1 MRNAEERMA
10 EIAVETLGPCARY
23 QEDIP
28 MLAVGALSP
37 EETEA
42 LQKHLQSCA
51 ACRQVYENN
60 RGVLEM
66 VRQESSPSVMLNS
79 RRVLEAMKKRMA
91 EESRTVY
98 EPAPALTARARIYW
112 LAGMAGVAAA
122 ACIVIALLV
131 APDDSKRV
139 PVKPGDPDR
148 IAVGE
153 AQPAGA
159 PKPKPVYKGDR
170 FKAESTGTRVSYATG
185 MDCRLRQDA
194 EIYCV
199 SASAVEI
206 DGGVS
211 AFYVPPG
218 IEGFQVR
225 GRESNT
231 TASPQTGARFMLT
244 VSSRD
249 GEDVVQVA
257 EGSVDVRGKAGAAV
271 RVYAGHGT
279 RVPAAGTPGAP
290 EPIDVVAE
298 FGWVGDQSS
307 KNLACEFKAAEYPQ
321 PGGLWTGTLVM
332 RNKGDRALTVSGYH
346 ALGSNYQLEIRLEG
360 EKSSSFT
367 KIAPRLLSKRSASG
381 SAEPVMETSAD
392 VTLEPGQ
399 SYELEVDLRA
409 VIKEGGPHTVAAH
422 YQVFSQPKASGAEN
436 KWGFALRSDSAKV
449 FAPLSKPEIKGK

>member
-1 MRNAEERMA
+1 MA
-10 EIAVETLGPCARY
+10 ETAVDTAGTCARY

-60 RGVLEM
+60 RGVLEL

-91 EESRTVY
+91 EESRSVY
-98 EPAPALTARARIYW
+98 EPAPALTAKARIYW
-112 LAGMAGVAAA
+112 LAGLAGVAAA
-122 ACIVIALLV
+122 ACIAIALLI
-131 APDDSKRV
+131 APDDGKHI
-139 PVKPGDPDR
+139 PVIPGDPDR

-159 PKPKPVYKGDR
+159 AKPRPVFKGDR
-170 FKAESTGTRVSYATG
+170 IKAEATGARVSYATG

-194 EIYCV
+194 ELFCV
-199 SASAVEI
+199 SVSAVELA
-206 DGGVS
+206 DGVS

-231 TASPQTGARFMLT
+231 TASAQTGARFMLR
-244 VSSRD
+244 VSGKN
-249 GEDVVQVA
+249 GEDIVQVA

-271 RVYAGHGT
+271 RVYAGSGT
-279 RVPAAGTPGAP
+279 RVPAAGTPDAP

-298 FGWVGDQSS
+298 FGWVGNQSS
-307 KNLACEFKAAEYPQ
+307 KNLACEFKASEYPT
-321 PGGLWTGTLVM
+321 PGGIWTGTLAL
-332 RNKGDRALTVSGYH
+332 RNTGERALTVAGYH
-346 ALGSNYQLEIRLEG
+346 PLGSNYQLEIRKEG

-367 KIAPRLLSKRSASG
+367 KIAPRQLSKRSASG
-381 SAEPVMETSAD
+381 NAEPVMETSSE

-399 SYELEVDLRA
+399 SYELEVDLRTL
-409 VIKEGGPHTVAAH
+409 VKEGGPYTVAAH
-422 YQVFSQPKASGAEN
+422 YQVFSQPKASGAES
-436 KWGFALRSDSAKV
+436 KWGFALRSDAAKV
-449 FAPLSKPEIKGK
+449 FAPLPKPEHKAP